1 MKIMAFQEIQKVR
14 FDNFVVSVLLLCLM
28 LVIPGGALC
37 ADEVSLDQYVTVSTA
52 NESSTLD
59 RTTRVITS
67 TAEITISNTSN
78 QSIIFPLHAVININ
92 GTDYQDVTMPDA
104 LGGYGTGPYGK
115 YYYEWKEAAPG
126 QIASNFGKEACLNDC
141 PDMDKDGDI
150 DGIDLALASLGGRIA
165 PGESLKFRIQFQRP
179 AGINFTYNIQCFGS
193 LTGGNQKPVAEAG
206 ADQTIEIPLWQD
218 HVVVSLDGSQ
228 SFDPDGEIT
237 SYVWTDAT
245 SGSGNPVEPDD
256 VAYPQIRLPAGTY
269 TFRLV
274 VQDNGGYASDP
285 DTVKITVVQREFQ
298 PPEITV
304 SPTSY
309 RLNEGET
316 LTVNVSA
323 RDNNGRNVRLSA
335 YPLVKNATF
344 ASTSGPTSEG
354 TFIFTPDYSQGG
366 LYTVAFKAINDL
378 GLTSSKTI
386 TIEVDDINR
395 PPLIDPVGPVTM
407 DEGQSV
413 TIHIN
418 ATDPDN
424 DRVTVSAENL
434 PTRNALFIPA
444 SNTFMFAPDYEQSG
458 TYQIQFAASDGK
470 ASSAPVTLSVEVND
484 VEASGNNTEQNLE
497 LLVNPVES
505 PTLNRMVTISGSVN
519 SASGQVQQ
527 QSLSTSLIASLS
539 PASVRRGQ
547 TIDIHITGM
556 ETGDFKTHFEDG
568 VTTASFGEGI
578 HVNSLNVVDAHSAV
592 ANITVDDSASVGQRS
607 VVLSTNREKAVSMVG
622 FSVTGGNGSLSGT
635 VIDQESGTSLQ
646 GVIVSIQGTSFST
659 TTDSEGCFSFSD
671 VPAGEWT
678 VLINAPNHELR
689 SSSLTVAPG
698 ENIELGA
705 IETKSL
711 VFQPSDAPAVSLSSL
726 LDRGITAF
734 DSINSLEDAEKIV
747 RDAYLLV
754 GGPDIGVLDEYGN
767 QINPKVKGAPYTSV
781 KQEGIRETAEGLITG
796 EITTLGELLFSYTY
810 LWEWDGGRPNLIEWL
825 HAIQSAV
832 DRAWEDPD
840 APESALFILLF
851 NQGKNLS
858 PEPPK
863 IVADTPLNSLQAQL
877 MSVTLLVTAGKTVDP
892 AWLNQQILE
901 RSSE

>member
-1 MKIMAFQEIQKVR
+1 MKIMAFEEIQKVR
-14 FDNFVVSVLLLCLM
+14 SYNLVVSLLLLCLM
-28 LVIPGGALC
+28 LVVPGGAVW
-37 ADEVSLDQYVTVSTA
+37 ADEVSLDQYVSVSTA
-52 NESSTLD
+52 DESSSLD

-67 TAEITISNTSN
+67 TAEVTITNISN
-78 QSIIFPLHAVININ
+78 QSIKFPLHAVININ

-126 QIASNFGKEACLNDC
+126 QIASNFGEEACLNDC
-141 PDMDKDGDI
+141 PDMDKDGDV
-150 DGIDLALASLGGRIA
+150 DGIDLALASRGASLE
-165 PGESLKFRIQFQRP
+165 PGDSLKFMIRFQRP
-179 AGINFTYNIQCFGS
+179 AGINFTYNIQCLGS

-245 SGSGNPVEPDD
+245 GGSGNPVDPDN
-256 VAYPQIRLPAGTY
+256 VAYPQIKLPVGTY

-274 VQDNGGYASDP
+274 VQDNGGYTSDP

-316 LTVNVSA
+316 LTVQVNA

-335 YPLVKNATF
+335 YPLINNATF
-344 ASTSGPTSEG
+344 TSTSGPISEG
-354 TFIFTPDYSQGG
+354 TFVFTPDHSQAG

-378 GLTSSKTI
+378 GLTSSKNI

-395 PPLIDPVGPVTM
+395 PPVIDPVGPVTM

-424 DRVTVSAENL
+424 DIVTISAENL
-434 PTRNALFIPA
+434 PARNALFIPA
-444 SNTFMFAPDYEQSG
+444 SNTFMFAPDYDQSG

-470 ASSAPVTLSVEVND
+470 ASSAPVTLSVDVND
-484 VEASGNNTEQNLE
+484 VPASGNNTEQRLE
-497 LLVNPVES
+497 LLVNPAES
-505 PTLNRMVTISGSVN
+505 PTLNRTVTISGAVN
-519 SASGQVQQ
+519 STPGGVRP

-539 PASVRRGQ
+539 PASVKRGQ
-547 TIDIHITGM
+547 TVDIRITGM
-556 ETGDFKTHFEDG
+556 ESGDFKTHFEDG
-568 VTTASFGEGI
+568 VTTANFGEGI

-592 ANITVDDSASVGQRS
+592 ANITVDDSAGIGQRS
-607 VVLSTNREKAVSMVG
+607 VTLSTNRETAVSMVG
-622 FSVTGGNGSLSGT
+622 FSVTGGNGSVSGRVIEQGSGT
-635 VIDQESGTSLQ
+635 PLQ
-646 GVIVSIQGTSFST
+646 GVMVSIQGTSFST
-659 TTDSEGCFSFSD
+659 TTDSEGRFSFNGLPD
-671 VPAGEWT
+671 GEWT

-689 SSSLTVAPG
+689 ASSLTVAPG
-698 ENIELGA
+698 EEIELGA
-705 IETKSL
+705 LETKSL
-711 VFQPSDAPAVSLSSL
+711 VFQPSDKPEVSLSSL
-726 LDRGITAF
+726 VGRGLTASG
-734 DSINSLEDAEKIV
+734 SIKTLEDAENIV

-754 GGPDIGVLDEYGN
+754 GGPDIGVLDQYGN
-767 QINPKVKGAPYTSV
+767 QMNPKAKGVPYTSV
-781 KQEGIRETAEGLITG
+781 KHEGIRETAEGLITG
-796 EITTLGELLFSYTY
+796 ETTTLGELLFSYTY

-825 HAIQSAV
+825 NAIQSAV

-877 MSVTLLVTAGKTVDP
+877 MSVTLLVTAGKTVDQ

>member
-1 MKIMAFQEIQKVR
+1 MKIMAFQEIQTVR

-28 LVIPGGALC
+28 LSIPGGALW
-37 ADEVSLDQYVTVSTA
+37 ADEVSLDQCVSVSTVD
-52 NESSTLD
+52 ESSTLD

-67 TAEITISNTSN
+67 TAEVTIANTSD
-78 QSIIFPLHAVININ
+78 QPIKFPLYAVININ
-92 GTDYQDVTMPDA
+92 GTDYQDVAMPDA
-104 LGGYGTGPYGK
+104 QGGYGVGPYGK
-115 YYYEWKEAAPG
+115 YYYEWEEATPG
-126 QIASNFGKEACLNDC
+126 QIASNFGKEQCLDDC
-141 PDMDKDGDI
+141 PDMDKDGDF
-150 DGIDLALASLGGRIA
+150 DGIDLALALRGGRLA
-165 PGESLKFRIQFQRP
+165 PGESLKFRIRFQRP
-179 AGINFTYNIQCFGS
+179 AGTVFTYTIHCLGS
-193 LTGGNQKPVAEAG
+193 LTSGNQRPVAEAG

-218 HVVVSLDGSQ
+218 HVFVSLDGSQ

-237 SYVWTDAT
+237 SYVWTDVT
-245 SGSGNPVEPDD
+245 GGSGNPVDPDD
-256 VAYPQIRLPAGTY
+256 VAYPQIRLPVGTY

-298 PPEITV
+298 PPEINV

-309 RLNEGET
+309 RLNEGER
-316 LTVNVSA
+316 LTVQVNA
-323 RDNNGRNVRLSA
+323 TDNNGRDVRLSA

-344 ASTSGPTSEG
+344 TSTSGPTSEG
-354 TFIFTPDYSQGG
+354 TFIFTPDHSQQG

-395 PPLIDPVGPVTM
+395 APVIDPVSPVTV
-407 DEGQSV
+407 DEGQSI

-424 DRVTVSAENL
+424 DIVTVSAENL
-434 PTRNALFIPA
+434 PANALFVPA

-519 SASGQVQQ
+519 SASGQVQP
-527 QSLSTSLIASLS
+527 QSLSTSLITSLS

-568 VTTASFGEGI
+568 VTTANFGEGI

-607 VVLSTNREKAVSMVG
+607 VALSTNRETAVSMVG
-622 FSVTGGNGSLSGT
+622 FSVTGGNGFVSGT
-635 VIDQESGTSLQ
+635 VLDQGSGTPLQ
-646 GVIVSIQGTSFST
+646 GVLVSIQGTSFST
-659 TTDSEGCFSFSD
+659 TTDSEGHFSFSG
-671 VPAGEWT
+671 VPDGEWT

-689 SSSLTVAPG
+689 ASSLTVTPG

-705 IETKSL
+705 IETRSL
-711 VFQPSDAPAVSLSSL
+711 AFQSSDAPAVSLNSL
-726 LDRGITAF
+726 LGRGLTAF

-781 KQEGIRETAEGLITG
+781 KHEGIRETAEGLITG
-796 EITTLGELLFSYTY
+796 ETTTLGELLYSYTY
-810 LWEWDGGRPNLIEWL
+810 LWEWDGSRPNLIEWL